1 MTSMALN
8 PTVAAGTIARWQSNA
23 TEALNVAEQSIN
35 AVALRGSSGKDGKAA
50 VTKIISGARQVLPIM
65 RAVSEL
71 HPIAK
76 VVVGTFGALV
86 EMEAARQNNNL
97 QIAVVYHS
105 MTITMHA
112 FCQLEDLLDL
122 MDSAE
127 LQTTLN
133 ELVLTMREF
142 GNLANTYYRYSAKHA
157 IWRLFRSAEYKEQLH
172 DINDRF
178 MRLRGGVELILRAR
192 ASVVTF
198 RTYGQVQTIAYNIDT
213 VIEMLGAINAR
224 EEKALTYSNSFGGPD
239 SVIQDDI
246 LLFKVAEILGEKLP
260 PQIKAALRKDMEDI
274 LKQDRTQF
282 DFALHAARDHIE
294 EGVARSEMA
303 IIRHLDAGPH
313 ELIYDRDIKTL
324 WQEMKWRTNVKVR
337 PFVDALHG
345 FYHRKYGSIQQETGF
360 PPHDAWTLKYLAKVM
375 YHPAIGNAI
384 DEDGS
389 GFISVHELNHFV
401 ESRPVSSWTV
411 PETLVFWAV
420 VWPQSNVFYHRDV
433 VHCLRR
439 IRMLINQRFKQI
451 TDIFEDYLAVLK
463 HIDIVVESFS
473 DDSDEDGSDGLL
485 ALREA
490 YIDVKDRAI
499 LKFLEDTDYRISD
512 VSTLEYIAGQRIEL
526 ILAPLLGQIL
536 TRHMEIIE
544 VVPVKE
550 LDDEKVGPMYETCA
564 SIFDAFY
571 ERFQDLK
578 KGWKQQKVDV
588 RLYMESFANGLF
600 TAIYNADQS
609 GFNELEEEVDEFGD
623 EFEDEDE
630 ENDTLDEVAAVAD
643 NTTRLLQMVS
653 DMSIKMAAME
663 ARQVNMEMML
673 VNAGLQDPPRARNI
687 FDRSPA
693 TEDPGMF
700 LSMLGQGVNVS
711 TDEVYPPGKPAIHSE
726 GRGILHPGHPR
737 RQIHDRDEGAY
748 PPRQPD
754 RPNNERRRTVY
765 HPGNTTTRHDGPDIG
780 HHVLAHEEEL
790 YESDGETYNG
800 DNVQDASHQRY

>member
-1 MTSMALN
+1 MALN

-86 EMEAARQNNNL
+86 EMEAARQNTNL

-142 GNLANTYYRYSAKHA
+142 GAFSDAVLWVPLTFALRAPSGNLANTYYRYSAKHA

-324 WQEMKWRTNVKVR
+324 WQ
-337 PFVDALHG
+337 D
-345 FYHRKYGSIQQETGF
+345 
-360 PPHDAWTLKYLAKVM
+360 
-375 YHPAIGNAI
+375 HPAIGNAI

-673 VNAGLQDPPRARNI
+673 VNAGLQDPTRARNI